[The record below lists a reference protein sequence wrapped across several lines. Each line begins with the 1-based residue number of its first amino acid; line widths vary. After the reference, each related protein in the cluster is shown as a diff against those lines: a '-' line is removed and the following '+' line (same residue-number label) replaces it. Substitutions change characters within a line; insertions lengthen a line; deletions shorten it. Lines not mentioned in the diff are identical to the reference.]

1 MMTNT
6 ITNTVPHTDLYEAQ
20 GEVLQLVSF
29 QLGPEEYA
37 IDILGVQEIIRL
49 VEITHVPN
57 APYFVE
63 GVVNLRGKVIPIINL
78 CTRLGLSSEEPTKD
92 TRIVVVEAGRV
103 ILGFIVDSVEEV
115 LRLPEEFIEPPPST
129 AGGGASDFHK
139 GVGRVEGRLLILL
152 DLELL
157 FGIGPVC

>member
-1 MMTNT
+1 MNAV
-6 ITNTVPHTDLYEAQ
+6 TNTVPHDEAYEET

-37 IDILGVQEIIRL
+37 IDILSVQEIIRL

-57 APYFVE
+57 APHYVE

-78 CTRLGLSSEEPTKD
+78 RTRLGLSTAEPTKD
-92 TRIVVVEAGRV
+92 TRIVVVEVGHL

-115 LRLPEEFIEPPPST
+115 LRLPEEFIEPSSSANRGT
-129 AGGGASDFHK
+129 TNDFHK
-139 GVGRVEGRLLILL
+139 GVGRVEGRLLVLL
-152 DLELL
+152 NLDQL
-157 FGIGPVC
+157 FGIESVG

>member
-1 MMTNT
+1 MMNA
-6 ITNTVPHTDLYEAQ
+6 IAHTVSYDEIFEGS

-37 IDILGVQEIIRL
+37 IDILGVQEIIRM

-57 APYFVE
+57 APHYVE

-78 CTRLGLSSEEPTKD
+78 RTRLGLSATEPTKD
-92 TRIVVVEAGRV
+92 TRIVVVEVAHL

-115 LRLPEEFIEPPPST
+115 LRLPEEFIEPPPT
-129 AGGGASDFHK
+129 AGRGGADDFHK
-139 GVGRVEGRLLILL
+139 GVGRVDGRLLILL
-152 DLELL
+152 DLDMLL
-157 FGIGPVC
+157 GVGVVG

>member
-1 MMTNT
+1 MMNAK
-6 ITNTVPHTDLYEAQ
+6 NHTVPHDDMFEGS

-37 IDILGVQEIIRL
+37 IDILGVQEIIRM

-57 APYFVE
+57 APHFVE

-78 CTRLGLSSEEPTKD
+78 RTRLGLSSAEPTKD
-92 TRIVVVEAGRV
+92 TRIVVVEVAHL

-115 LRLPEEFIEPPPST
+115 LRLPEEFIEPPPATGRS
-129 AGGGASDFHK
+129 GGDDFHK
-139 GVGRVEGRLLILL
+139 GVGRVDGRLLILL

-157 FGIGPVC
+157 FGIGAVS

>member
-1 MMTNT
+1 MTNA
-6 ITNTVPHTDLYEAQ
+6 ITNTVPENEMLEGN

-37 IDILGVQEIIRL
+37 IDILGVQEIIRI

-57 APYFVE
+57 APHFVE

-78 CTRLGLSSEEPTKD
+78 RTRLGLSSAEHTKD
-92 TRIVVVEAGRV
+92 TRIIVVEVAHL

-115 LRLPEEFIEPPPST
+115 LRLPGESIEPPPST
-129 AGGGASDFHK
+129 GRGRADDFQK
-139 GVGRVEGRLLILL
+139 GVGRVEERLLILL

-157 FGIGPVC
+157 FGIGTGS